1 MRNPYWV
8 LIFCLCLLVGC
19 EQTVDEKIDDN
30 QLDGIDEQH
39 QITNEEDEQIDE
51 GVQGVKEDDD
61 ERVENVE
68 TEEVEELNYYRV
80 NEENWSIEPI
90 DEGNEQ
96 VVLLTIDDAP
106 DKHSLEMAETLH
118 TLGVNAIFFV
128 NGHLLNEEGK
138 VVIERLHKMGF
149 EIGNH
154 TMNHPNMSE
163 LSEEEQRFEI
173 IELNDM
179 LYEITGEYPRFYR
192 APFGVNTDVSNELME
207 ELEMTR
213 MNWTYGYDWETDYLD
228 PEPLADIMVN
238 APELQNGA
246 NLLMHDRQWTADA
259 LEKIVH
265 GLQAKG
271 YEVVDPK
278 LIKVE

>member
-1 MRNPYWV
+1 MRNLYWIV
-8 LIFCLCLLVGC
+8 IFCLCFLIGC
-19 EQTVDEKIDDN
+19 EQTVDEEIDEN
-30 QLDGIDEQH
+30 QLDEQH
-39 QITNEEDEQIDE
+39 QIANEKDEQIDE
-51 GVQGVKEDDD
+51 DVQGVKEDDD
-61 ERVENVE
+61 ERAENVE
-68 TEEVEELNYYRV
+68 KEEVEESNYYRV
-80 NEENWSIEPI
+80 NEANWNIEPI

-106 DKHSLEMAETLH
+106 AKHSMEMAETLY

-138 VVIERLHKMGF
+138 EVVKRLHEMGF

-163 LSEEEQRFEI
+163 LSEEEQHFEI
-173 IELNDM
+173 IELNDI

-192 APFGVNTDVSNELME
+192 APFGDNTDVSNELIE
-207 ELEMTR
+207 ELDMTR

-246 NLLMHDRQWTADA
+246 NLLMHDRKWTADA

-271 YEVVDPK
+271 YEVVDPT